1 MLDLQLNDQEMIRLQ
16 KLKELEEAGICAFPH
31 NFEKTHDA
39 EFILSNFS
47 DENPQELN
55 NVSVAGRIM
64 SIRNMGKAS
73 FCHLQDSSGKIQV
86 YLKKDD
92 LGDFYETFK
101 KLDIGDII
109 GVRGYVFRTKTGE
122 ISIHATNVTILCKS
136 LRVIPT
142 PKEETDEHGNK
153 IVHDAF
159 ADIELRYRKRYLD
172 LIVNP
177 DVRTV
182 FQKRT
187 KIISEIRK
195 FFDEKGW
202 LEVETPVLQP
212 IYGGA
217 TARPFMTHHNT
228 LDIDLYLRIADELY
242 LKRLIVGGFEG
253 VYEISKNFRNEGMDK
268 MHNPE
273 FTSLEIYVAY
283 KDYIWMMEMTET
295 LINTIAKN
303 VCGTEEVEYD
313 GKNISLKL
321 PFRRAKMFDLYKEFT
336 GYDLKSKTREELL
349 VIAKD
354 LNIEFDDSFS
364 QMKLLDEIFKEK
376 VEPNLI
382 QPTFVIDYPIEMSPL
397 AKKHRSGEEG
407 IVERFELFIN
417 GHEFANAFTELN
429 DPRDQRERLE
439 EQAKIR
445 AEGDEEAMIV
455 DNDFLYALE
464 VGMPPTA
471 GLGIGIDRLV
481 MLLTGAT
488 TIRDV
493 LFFPQMRPEKNTNV
507 SRDEDFMA
515 IGIPQGWVPYIRKMG
530 FNSINDLKKEHP
542 NKLFNDIAIYRKK
555 ENIEIALPTIKEV
568 KGWFK

>member
-1 MLDLQLNDQEMIRLQ
+1 MSDLQLNDQEAIRLQ
-16 KLKELEEAGICAFPH
+16 KLKEIEDDGTVCYPH

-39 EFILSNFS
+39 EYILANFS
-47 DENPQELN
+47 DDNPQKLN

-64 SIRNMGKAS
+64 SVRNMGKAS
-73 FCHLQDSSGKIQV
+73 FCHLQDSTGKIQV

-92 LGDFYETFK
+92 LGELYETFK

-109 GVRGYVFRTKTGE
+109 GINGYAFRTKTGE
-122 ISIHATNVTILCKS
+122 ISIHATKMTLLCKS

-142 PKEETDEHGNK
+142 PKEEIDEQGNK
-153 IVHDAF
+153 IIHDAF

-177 DVRTV
+177 EVRST
-182 FQKRT
+182 FQKRS
-187 KIISEIRK
+187 KIITEIRR

-217 TARPFMTHHNT
+217 TARPFITHHNT

-273 FTSLEIYVAY
+273 FTALEIYVAY
-283 KDYIWMMEMTET
+283 KDYLWMMEMTET
-295 LINTIAKN
+295 LINTVAKN
-303 VCGTEEVEYD
+303 VIGTDEIQY
-313 GKNISLKL
+313 GGNNISLKL
-321 PFRRAKMFDLYKEFT
+321 PFRRAKMFDLYKEYT
-336 GYDLKSKTREELL
+336 GYDLKGKTKEELFT
-349 VIAKD
+349 IANE
-354 LNIEFDDSFS
+354 LNIETDKSFS
-364 QMKLLDEIFKEK
+364 KMKLLDEIFGAK

-417 GHEFANAFTELN
+417 GHEFANAFSELN
-429 DPRDQRERLE
+429 DPRDQRQRLE
-439 EQAKIR
+439 EQAIIR
-445 AEGDEEAMIV
+445 AEGDEEAMIL
-455 DNDFLYALE
+455 DNDFLYAIE

-481 MLLTGAT
+481 MLLTGAP

-507 SRDEDFMA
+507 TKDEDFIA
-515 IGIPQGWVPYIRKMG
+515 LGIPQGWVTHIRKMG
-530 FNSINDLKKEHP
+530 FNSIDSLKKEHP

-555 ENIEIALPTIKEV
+555 ENLEIPLPTIKEV
-568 KGWFK
+568 KAWFK